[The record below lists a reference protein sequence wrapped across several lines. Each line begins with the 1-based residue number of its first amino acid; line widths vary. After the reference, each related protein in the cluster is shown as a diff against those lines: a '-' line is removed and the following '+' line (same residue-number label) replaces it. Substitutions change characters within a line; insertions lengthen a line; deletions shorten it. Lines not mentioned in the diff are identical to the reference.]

1 MFRKKGFWIGLI
13 ILLVLAGG
21 GGYAYYNYV
30 YLPDQEVVEETIAT
44 AQVEQGDLVLSVS
57 GSGTLS
63 PASEVALGFET
74 GGYVDVV
81 LVGVGDR
88 VVEGDVLA
96 RLETVDL
103 ELAVAEAEIRARE
116 AQLDLAETTEGATDA
131 ELADAEAAVR
141 NAKLNLAVAQYTY
154 NSAQNSD
161 LDAAVRAA
169 QIQYEWSV
177 DQYWT
182 IEARFNSGTTS
193 DGHLEDAWNDQAV
206 AEADLNEALRE
217 AQMEQLDAWNGV
229 DQAQNR
235 VYQAEEKL
243 ASLQSGPAEDTVLRA
258 ELQADQAAMALEE
271 ARDNLAAAELRAPFD
286 GTVVEVTAIPG
297 EYVGTAS
304 ILTLADLEEPLLEFW
319 VEESDMSG
327 VAVGNRVEII
337 FEALPDD
344 VFTGEILRVEPALV
358 TVGNTLAV
366 QAWASVDLA
375 SHSVNLLGGMNAEI
389 EVISAES
396 RDTLL
401 VPVEALRELGPD
413 QYAVFVVQPD
423 GEMEMRLVE
432 VGLKDFV
439 NAEILSGL
447 EVGEVVSLGVEE
459 STEASTTS
467 DEEQMPGMPGFFG
480 PLEGGGP
487 GGPPG
492 GP

>member
-1 MFRKKGFWIGLI
+1 MFRNKGFWIGLI
-13 ILLVLAGG
+13 ILLVLAGA
-21 GGYAYYNYV
+21 GGYAYYHYV
-30 YLPDQEVVEETIAT
+30 YLPNQAVVEETIAT
-44 AQVEQGDLVLSVS
+44 AQVGQGDLVVSVS

-63 PASEVALGFET
+63 PASEVDLGFET
-74 GGYVDVV
+74 GGYLDEV
-81 LVGVGDR
+81 LVEVGDR
-88 VVEGDVLA
+88 VAAGDVLA

-116 AQLDLAETTEGATDA
+116 AQLDLSDANEGATDA
-131 ELADAEAAVR
+131 ELADAQSAVQ
-141 NAKLNLAVAQYTY
+141 NAQLALTVAQYAYDT
-154 NSAQNSD
+154 AQNSD

-169 QIQYEWSV
+169 QIQYQWSV
-177 DQYWT
+177 DQYWGV
-182 IEARFNSGTTS
+182 EKRFNNSTTNQS
-193 DGHLEDAWNDQAV
+193 RLEDAWSGQAL

-217 AQMEQLDAWNGV
+217 AEMEQLEAWNTV
-229 DQAQNR
+229 DQAQNK
-235 VYQAEEKL
+235 VYQAQEKL
-243 ASLQSGPAEDTVLRA
+243 ELLQSGPTTDTILRA
-258 ELQADQAAMALEE
+258 QLKADQAALALDE
-271 ARDNLAAAELRAPFD
+271 ARENLAAAELRAPFD

-304 ILTLADLEEPLLEFW
+304 ILTLADLEEPLLQFW

-327 VAVGNRVEII
+327 VAVGNRVEIM

-344 VFTGEILRVEPALV
+344 TFTGEVVRVEPALV

-375 SHSVNLLGGMNAEI
+375 ANSANLLGGMNAEV

-401 VPVEALRELGPD
+401 VPLQALRELGPD

-423 GEMEMRLVE
+423 GEMVLRLVQ

-447 EVGEVVSLGVEE
+447 EVGEVVSVGVEQ
-459 STEASTTS
+459 STEASVPS
-467 DEEQMPGMPGFFG
+467 DEQQMPGMPQFFG
-480 PLEGGGP
+480 PLLEGGGP
-487 GGPPG
+487 GGR
-492 GP
+492 